1 MNHISRSTAL
11 KIAAVISLLLSVL
24 SIPVTLSF
32 LAQGANAVNT
42 SPAGPPYFVEV
53 ILFVTSIVGVVAAY
67 GTWKQ
72 MRWGITITILIS
84 CINLL
89 SSGPGLLFAPRP
101 VGLFASLVTVVL
113 SILTIV
119 FCLWRDPKPA
129 LA

>member
-24 SIPVTLSF
+24 SIPGALYFV
-32 LAQGANAVNT
+32 AQGATAVNT
-42 SPAGPPYFVEV
+42 SPAAPPYFIEV
-53 ILFVTSIVGVVAAY
+53 ILFVTGIVGVVAAY

-72 MRWGITITILIS
+72 MRWGITITILIN

-101 VGLFASLVTVVL
+101 VGLIASLVTVLL
-113 SILTIV
+113 SILAIV